1 MLKDCE
7 VREMRT
13 AVTVLGIIR
22 ERAKSAMQLST
33 PDGLGDRQSRHET
46 LESRIT
52 GNGYVRFG
60 GGRLEK
66 CHNGN
71 SLAAYP
77 TL

>member
-13 AVTVLGIIR
+13 AVTVLGII
-22 ERAKSAMQLST
+22 L
-33 PDGLGDRQSRHET
+33 DGLRNRQSRNET

-60 GGRLEK
+60 GRRLEK
-66 CHNGN
+66 CQQW
-71 SLAAYP
+71 
-77 TL
+77 